1 MRRFLLALVVL
12 CLSTAVFGQK
22 VDKYGIPNNSLTVQ
36 VSDSFVESVAGVL
49 VGALV
54 LGIEAVASHGEKVDQ
69 IAGWIPYITASYDYH
84 FADTRF
90 TVGPEI
96 GYWHI
101 GLKSDDGRYQH
112 FNMFTGTMNGKI
124 YYKPAGICKLYGGLN
139 AGLAALAVTGGEVS
153 FFPAV
158 QLNPIGMQLGKGRVA
173 FVAEL
178 GLGYRGILQLGAN
191 IAL

>member
-1 MRRFLLALVVL
+1 MVL
-12 CLSTAVFGQK
+12 CLSTAVFGQH
-22 VDKYGIPNNSLTVQ
+22 VDKYGIPNHSITVQ
-36 VSDSFVESVAGVL
+36 VSDSFVESVAGVV

-54 LGIEAVASHGEKVDQ
+54 LGIEAVASQGEKVDQ
-69 IAGWIPYITASYDYH
+69 ITGWTPYLTASYDYH

-101 GLKSDDGRYQH
+101 GLRSDEGRYQH
-112 FNMFTGTMNGKI
+112 FNMFTATMNGKV

-139 AGLAALAVTGGEVS
+139 AGLATLAVTGS
-153 FFPAV
+153 KATFFPAI
-158 QLNPIGMQLGKGRVA
+158 QLNPIGMQLGKSRVA

-178 GLGYRGILQLGAN
+178 GIGYRGILQLGAN
-191 IAL
+191 VAL